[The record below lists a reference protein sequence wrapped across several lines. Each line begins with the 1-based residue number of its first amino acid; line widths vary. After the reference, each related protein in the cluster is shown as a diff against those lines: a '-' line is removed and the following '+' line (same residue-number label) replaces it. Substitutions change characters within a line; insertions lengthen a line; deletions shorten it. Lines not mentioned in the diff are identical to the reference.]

1 MFGLLIQLTV
11 QRRDRKAF
19 GSLSKALSILRAD
32 LQYLQALGKRVK
44 NHRVEVG
51 PMCICRFNLFKG
63 ISCQRLEKC
72 KVEVECPRM
81 W

>member
-32 LQYLQALGKRVK
+32 LQYLQTIGKRVK

-51 PMCICRFNLFKG
+51 PMCIYADLTLLKEFPVNNWR
-63 ISCQRLEKC
+63 SAR
-72 KVEVECPRM
+72 
-81 W
+81 